1 MKRMC
6 IAAAILSCL
15 VALLFSG
22 AVFAEGELSPESPPP
37 DETAVE
43 PVPETEPIAE
53 ETPVDTVE
61 PIIEPLA
68 EPTIDALVEPVPEEE
83 AAVTESEEEPTA
95 VEETVEAASAE
106 ITALLA
112 VLAEEDV
119 VLVDASGEEL
129 AMASIETNEAI
140 VNGDPWWKVGTTTYM
155 TQFPGG
161 CPAGTLNITCWEST
175 TPINLALTKIRDL
188 DLLPSDRILHI
199 EAGTYTDTINLDGTS
214 GNLGLLKGIVGVPS
228 VEGAYTVHMTSTITI
243 HHILSGFTLSG
254 FDTDSNINL
263 NDNNGTITVEDVYI
277 YGSPFGI
284 TIYNQNGAIKLK
296 NVRAEGNDS
305 RGAYLDNTDSPNAG
319 VEVTNSSF
327 NFNTVLWKNYAGLD
341 IRTNGPITIDGVSS
355 SNNRGHGLY
364 IEGASAV
371 TIKNSVFSNNTD
383 EDNLDQWGW
392 GILTE
397 IHRAT
402 PVTLDHVYA
411 NGNENY
417 GIDISVGGRITLA
430 NVIASS
436 NGEGGAY
443 LDNCGYDSG
452 TGLCNNPDF
461 SPVTVKDSY
470 FEQNAGDDGLHIRSK
485 AQVTLTSIHAYQN
498 IGDGVYVNNCNLYAG
513 ACQGTGG
520 VTVSS
525 ILSQGLGGVNYFG
538 WNSGGDGLYIYSKGA
553 VNISNFEAVNNSSD
567 GIQVWNRP
575 PLAVGSVTIKS
586 TLSGWVNRAAY
597 NDDDGIEVD
606 SYGTI
611 QIDQVNASHNDGRG
625 FELNNNFTDV
635 VKNISLKNCTADWNN
650 DEGVL
655 ARSNGDISITNSGA
669 SYNDFSNLA
678 SIAGLDIDNS
688 GGSGNVTIK
697 STNIKDYF
705 EFNFNSG
712 NGVKIITNGKVTIS
726 NAIASYNADTIDD
739 ANNDGFNI
747 GGVID
752 PKSVTMTR
760 CSADSNG
767 WNGVQIQSLGT
778 VVLTNVSASNNA
790 NHGIITYSSSA
801 FTLKTAS
808 GTPDNVLHGNGNPFN
823 ADGLYV
829 NSGGTITVQNTVAN
843 DNNAY
848 GFALHNAPS
857 LTSPVKILRSSAN
870 LNHYGGI
877 YLNTA
882 SDLTVTDTS
891 ADYNDSWGLYVD
903 TDGKVLV
910 NCTKPLG
917 FCSFS
922 HNTTGD
928 GLDLYSRKTITI
940 SKIVASFN
948 GDGVGDH
955 GISLYSYFTP
965 SAINLNNVCVES
977 NYDYGIIA
985 KTESNVTINS
995 IIARYNG
1002 TGVYIGESANKV
1014 NNYTMKG
1021 TNLIDSN
1028 ATGMRVY
1035 SLGLVNIS
1043 NATIQYQTN
1052 GEGLIIYST
1061 GEDKTVTLNNIK
1073 VRFNYGSGIYISS
1086 EGNVNLNYVRSLFN
1100 GVPGND
1106 GDGLVLYL
1114 PDQEDIVTIQNST
1127 FIYNF
1132 GNGIEA
1138 NLYNPI
1144 DYTKFKL
1151 INTSYLGNDADND
1164 GNADLFIY

>member
-6 IAAAILSCL
+6 ITAAMIGCLS
-15 VALLFSG
+15 VLLFSG
-22 AVFAEGELSPESPPP
+22 AVFAEGELPPESPPP
-37 DETAVE
+37 DETVVE

-68 EPTIDALVEPVPEEE
+68 EPTVDALIEPVSEEE
-83 AAVTESEEEPTA
+83 VVVSESEEIPTS

-106 ITALLA
+106 TTALLA

-119 VLVDASGEEL
+119 VLVDASGEAL

-214 GNLGLLKGIVGVPS
+214 GNLGLLKGIAGVPS
-228 VEGAYTVHMTSTITI
+228 VEGAYTVHMSSTITI
-243 HHILSGFTLSG
+243 HNMLAGFTLSG
-254 FDTDSNINL
+254 FDTDSNINF
-263 NDNNGTITVEDVYI
+263 NNNKGTITVEDVYI

-284 TIYNQNGAIKLK
+284 TIYNQNGPIKLK

-305 RGAYLDNTDSPNAG
+305 RGAYLDNTDSPSAG

-327 NFNTVLWKNYAGLD
+327 NFNTVLWKNYSGLG
-341 IRTNGPITIDGVSS
+341 IYTNGPVTIDGVSS
-355 SNNRGHGLY
+355 SNNRGQGLY
-364 IEGASAV
+364 IEDASAV

-383 EDNLDQWGW
+383 EDNLGQWGW

-402 PVTLDHVYA
+402 PVILDHVYA

-417 GIDISVGGRITLA
+417 GIDISVGGRITLV

-443 LDNCGYDSG
+443 LDSCGYDSG
-452 TGLCNNPDF
+452 TGFCNNPAF
-461 SPVTVKDSY
+461 SPVSVKDSY
-470 FEQNAGDDGLHIRSK
+470 FEHNAGDDGLHIRSK
-485 AQVTLTSIHAYQN
+485 AQVTLTSIHAYN
-498 IGDGVYVNNCNLYAG
+498 NSGDGVYVNNCNLYIG

-553 VNISNFEAVNNSSD
+553 VSISNFDAEQNSSD
-567 GIQVWNRP
+567 GIQVYNRP
-575 PLAVGSVTIKS
+575 LGAVGSVTIKS
-586 TLSGWVNRAAY
+586 TLSGWVNLAAY
-597 NDDDGIEVD
+597 NNDDGVEVD

-611 QIDQVNASHNDGRG
+611 LIDQVIAYHNDGRG
-625 FELNNNFTDV
+625 FELNNNFTDIY
-635 VKNISLKNCTADWNN
+635 KNISLKNSTADWND
-650 DEGVL
+650 DEGIL
-655 ARSNGDISITNSGA
+655 ARSNGAVIITNTGA
-669 SYNDFSNLA
+669 SYNDFSNA
-678 SIAGLDIDNS
+678 GSVAGLDIDNS
-688 GGSGNVTIK
+688 GGIGNVAIK
-697 STNIKDYF
+697 STNTKNYY

-712 NGVKIITNGKVTIS
+712 NGVKVVTNGTVTIT
-726 NAIASYNADTIDD
+726 NAIASYNKDTIDD
-739 ANNDGFNI
+739 VNNDGFNI
-747 GGVID
+747 GGAID
-752 PKSVTMTR
+752 PKTVTMTR
-760 CSADSNG
+760 CIADGNG
-767 WNGVQIQSLGT
+767 WNGVQIQSLGS
-778 VVLTNVSASNNA
+778 VVLTNVSASDNS
-790 NHGIITYSSSA
+790 NHGIISYSGSA
-801 FTLKTAS
+801 FTLKIAS
-808 GTPDNVLHGNGNPFN
+808 GAPDNVLHNNGNPFN
-823 ADGLYV
+823 SDGLYV
-829 NSGGTITVQNTVAN
+829 NSAGSITVLNTIAT
-843 DNNAY
+843 DNSAY

-857 LTSPVKILRSSAN
+857 LTSPVKILRSSSN
-870 LNHYGGI
+870 HNHYGGI

-891 ADYNDSWGLYVD
+891 ADYNDSWGMYVD
-903 TDGKVLV
+903 TDGKILV
-910 NCTKPLG
+910 NCTKPMG

-922 HNTTGD
+922 HNGTGD
-928 GLDLYSRKTITI
+928 GLDLFSRKTITI

-948 GDGVGDH
+948 GDH
-955 GISLYSYFTP
+955 GIAIYSYFTP
-965 SAINLNNVCVES
+965 SAINLSNVIVENNFA
-977 NYDYGIIA
+977 YGIFA
-985 KTESNVTINS
+985 KTASNVTINS
-995 IIARYNG
+995 VLARYNG
-1002 TGVYIGESANKV
+1002 TGVYIGENANKI
-1014 NNYTMKG
+1014 NNFTMKG
-1021 TNLIDSN
+1021 VNLIDSN
-1028 ATGMRVY
+1028 GTGMRVY

-1043 NATIQYQTN
+1043 NATIQHQIN
-1052 GEGLIIYST
+1052 GEGLIIYSV
-1061 GEDKTVTLNNIK
+1061 GEDKTVTLNNITA
-1073 VRFNYGSGIYISS
+1073 RFNYSNGIYISS
-1086 EGNVNLNYVRSLFN
+1086 EGNINLNTVRSLYN
-1100 GVPGND
+1100 GVAGND
-1106 GDGLVLYL
+1106 GDGLVINL
-1114 PDQEDIVTIQNST
+1114 PDQEDIVTIKNSI

-1138 NLYNPI
+1138 NVYSTPI
-1144 DYTKFKL
+1144 DYTKFIL
-1151 INTSYLGNDADND
+1151 LSSSYLGNDADND